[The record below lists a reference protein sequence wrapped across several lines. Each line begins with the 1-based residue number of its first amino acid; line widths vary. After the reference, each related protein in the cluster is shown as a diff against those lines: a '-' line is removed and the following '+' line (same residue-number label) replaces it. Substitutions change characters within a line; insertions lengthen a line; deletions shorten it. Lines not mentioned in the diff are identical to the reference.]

1 MPKDTF
7 IVYTG
12 FANICFTNLEDA
24 ERFKSE
30 KNLDTIIYKHGELNP
45 NIIEMK
51 RTKCSYGESAD
62 NMATEQYAYGKRYS
76 STGFSYG
83 RNVN

>member
-12 FANICFTNLEDA
+12 FAKICFTNLEEA

-30 KNLDTIIYKHGELNP
+30 KKLDTIIYKRGELNP
-45 NIIEMK
+45 NIIERK
-51 RTKCSYGESAD
+51 RTKCSYGESVD

-76 STGFSYG
+76 STGFSYE

>member
-12 FANICFTNLEDA
+12 FAKICFTNLEEA

-30 KNLDTIIYKHGELNP
+30 KKLDTIIYKHGELNP
-45 NIIEMK
+45 NIIEIK
-51 RTKCSYGESAD
+51 RTKCSYGESVD

-76 STGFSYG
+76 STGFSYE

>member
-12 FANICFTNLEDA
+12 FANICFTNLEEA

-51 RTKCSYGESAD
+51 RTKCSYRESVE
-62 NMATEQYAYGKRYS
+62 NMATLSFAYGKSRTSLTSRSMDSKY
-76 STGFSYG
+76 
-83 RNVN
+83 